1 MYSRHSLVTLCGS
14 LVAQAGNHKKIQTGG
29 GGSLIPLVKM
39 RIFEKSRYPQIEF
52 FAYGLH
58 KYPPS
63 TMMVVVVVVVRY
75 ATPSPA
81 LAARFASDFANSDFA
96 KDD

>member
-14 LVAQAGNHKKIQTGG
+14 LVAQAGNHKKNTNR
-29 GGSLIPLVKM
+29 GGSLILLVKM

-63 TMMVVVVVVVRY
+63 TMMVVVVVVVVRY